1 MTLPAG
7 TITENDKDYSIRA
20 VGKFETI
27 EDIEDLVLIEMP
39 FPVIEN
45 PVTGEEMDLWEVL
58 DAMKLYPEMF
68 EGIDLF
74 GGLTGLT
81 SGMTSMPG
89 MDTSSTETT
98 SLDTTSPDTTTTST
112 DNSAMADMEMT
123 TISIKLTD
131 IATIDYIEL
140 EGIDYSKVN
149 GEDSIAISLQKQNN
163 VNTTDIAKLI
173 KEEMTA
179 IIKDYPDTAALI
191 TLDQAKYIDQ
201 MVSSV
206 VINAIIGGILAV
218 MILFIFLKDIRP
230 TIIIGISIPV
240 SIIAAFTALWL
251 ANITLNLVSLGGL
264 ALGIGMLVDNS
275 VVVLEN
281 IYRMRKDGQSRVDA
295 AVNGAKQ
302 VGGAIIASTLTTVA
316 VFMPVMFVQG
326 FTAEIFQEMAIVVS
340 ITLLAS
346 LIVALSLVP
355 MMSSKLIKKPD
366 TSMHHKAMD
375 RARAFYSR
383 ILSKALRHRVAVV
396 ILTVVLFAS
405 SIFGVIQLGMELM
418 PASDEGQISI
428 SVKMPKGTTFSDTV
442 LEVKKVEEILTTFEE
457 IDVVSASVT
466 GGGNFMAAFMGGG
479 SDTGSL
485 TVILKPTTE
494 RDLETSEVA
503 DLIRDKV
510 AGLTLAQ
517 EISVNAIS
525 SNMMGGLSTS
535 PIEVSISAKDF
546 DQLESLATEVASLVE
561 GVEGTTEVDNGIKI
575 GAPELNINLRPDKA
589 LAKGILPPTVA
600 MALNEKITGIESTS
614 ITLEGRKVGIYI
626 NETKNNTV
634 TLSDIPE
641 LTFTS
646 MTGEEVLL
654 ADVADI
660 EEGVGYTSINRTN
673 QRRTMSVTSK
683 LLDGYDAGTVGIDI
697 DALISEMNIP
707 DGYTVKVI
715 GEYDDIMDAFGSL
728 GLSLL
733 LGIVIVY
740 MIMASQFESF
750 KYPFV
755 ILFSIPL
762 AFTGGFIGLFI
773 TGTPLSIVSVLGFI
787 VLSGIVVNN
796 GIVLVDYI
804 NRLKETGMGS
814 MAAILEAGPTRLRP
828 ILMTA
833 LTTILALVPSAIGFG
848 EGAEMI
854 QPLGI
859 TVIGG
864 LFMSTFLTLVVVPVI
879 YYMFDRKGR
888 KADQEST
895 DTENQE
901 V

>member
-1 MTLPAG
+1 
-7 TITENDKDYSIRA
+7 
-20 VGKFETI
+20 
-27 EDIEDLVLIEMP
+27 
-39 FPVIEN
+39 
-45 PVTGEEMDLWEVL
+45 
-58 DAMKLYPEMF
+58 
-68 EGIDLF
+68 
-74 GGLTGLT
+74 
-81 SGMTSMPG
+81 
-89 MDTSSTETT
+89 
-98 SLDTTSPDTTTTST
+98 
-112 DNSAMADMEMT
+112 
-123 TISIKLTD
+123 
-131 IATIDYIEL
+131 
-140 EGIDYSKVN
+140 
-149 GEDSIAISLQKQNN
+149 
-163 VNTTDIAKLI
+163 
-173 KEEMTA
+173 
-179 IIKDYPDTAALI
+179 
-191 TLDQAKYIDQ
+191 
-201 MVSSV
+201 
-206 VINAIIGGILAV
+206 
-218 MILFIFLKDIRP
+218 
-230 TIIIGISIPV
+230 
-240 SIIAAFTALWL
+240 
-251 ANITLNLVSLGGL
+251 
-264 ALGIGMLVDNS
+264 
-275 VVVLEN
+275 
-281 IYRMRKDGQSRVDA
+281 MRKDGMSRVDS

-355 MMSSKLIKKPD
+355 MMSSKLIKRPD
-366 TSMHHKAMD
+366 TSTHHKAMD
-375 RARAFYSR
+375 KARRFYTK
-383 ILSKALRHRVAVV
+383 ILSKALRHRVAVLLV
-396 ILTVVLFAS
+396 TLLLFGS
-405 SIFGVIQLGMELM
+405 SILGVLKLGMELM

-442 LEVKKVEEILTTFEE
+442 LEVKKVEDILTEFDE

-479 SDTGSL
+479 SDTGSI
-485 TVILKPTTE
+485 TVILKPSNE

-503 DLIRDKV
+503 DMIRDQV
-510 AGLTLAQ
+510 AGATLAD

-525 SNMMGGLSTS
+525 SNMMTGMSTS
-535 PIEVSISAKDF
+535 PIEVSISGMEF
-546 DQLESLATEVASLVE
+546 DQLENLANEVTSIVKS
-561 GVEGTTEVDNGIKI
+561 VDGTTEVDNGIQI

-600 MALNEKITGIESTS
+600 AALNEKITGIESTS
-614 ITLEGRKVGIYI
+614 ITLDGRKVGIYV
-626 NETKNNTV
+626 NETNNNTIS
-634 TLSDIPE
+634 LGDIPDM
-641 LTFTS
+641 TFTS

-654 ADVADI
+654 SDVADI

-683 LLDGYDAGTVGIDI
+683 LLDGYDAGTVGQDI
-697 DALISEMNIP
+697 KNLIADMDIP
-707 DGYTVKVI
+707 DGYEVKVV
-715 GEYDDIMDAFGSL
+715 GEYDDIIDAFSSL

-773 TGTPLSIVSVLGFI
+773 AGMPLSIVSVLGFI

-804 NRLKETGMGS
+804 NKLKATGMGT
-814 MAAILEAGPTRLRP
+814 MAAIMEAGPTRLRP

-848 EGAEMI
+848 EGAEML
-854 QPLGI
+854 QPLGV

-864 LFMSTFLTLVVVPVI
+864 LLMSTFLTLVVVPVI
-879 YYMFDRKGR
+879 YYMFDIKGR
-888 KADQEST
+888 KADQLASSSET
-895 DTENQE
+895 QE